1 MPNTEASV
9 VEFRVAATTNV
20 EALAGAVAHAIR
32 RGDGV
37 DLLARGLRQVGL
49 AAVGVSLAREFLQ
62 EDGLGLTIDVQR
74 VLLVFAPDAM
84 AYGVKLAL
92 REGPLHGER
101 LELQA
106 TATMR

>member
-1 MPNTEASV
+1 MT

-20 EALAGAVAHAIR
+20 EALAAPNGVGHGA
-32 RGDGV
+32 GDGV

-92 REGPLHGER
+92 REGPLHGESPAPIA
-101 LELQA
+101 A
-106 TATMR
+106 TAAVQ